1 MNNSD
6 ANNKQC
12 KATLKLY
19 FDCVNVTYDNPD
31 KYSVSDCNEL
41 YKLFNQCIVNE
52 DYVNVK
58 YKKYEYVTAKYEN
71 KINEKAKQTKLTM
84 HKSY

>member
-6 ANNKQC
+6 SNNKQC
-12 KATLKLY
+12 KDNLKLY
-19 FDCVNVTYDNPD
+19 FDCVNVPYDNLD

-41 YKLFNQCIVNE
+41 YKLFNQCIVKE
-52 DYVNVK
+52 HYVK

-71 KINEKAKQTKLTM
+71 K
-84 HKSY
+84 